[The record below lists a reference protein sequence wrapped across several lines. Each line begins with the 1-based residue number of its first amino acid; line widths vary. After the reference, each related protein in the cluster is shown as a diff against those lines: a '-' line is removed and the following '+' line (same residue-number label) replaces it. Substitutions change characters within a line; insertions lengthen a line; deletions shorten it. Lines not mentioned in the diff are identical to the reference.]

1 VASRRR
7 ARGKRARRRRDECG
21 LQSYTGR
28 FTAWIMQIVHHVTE
42 GGAVSNEVYN
52 AAHVFSRM
60 NRKMIAPVD
69 DQGNAQAF
77 GLNVQVI
84 SGGTN
89 TVTLSTASNSYV
101 TKQAVKSWF
110 KVWKKSLTDAGYS
123 MKDLGPYARVFK
135 PRLEASETLLGGPGS
150 HTGEWNYTEMVTEPA
165 GSFLDAG
172 VEAADLSDKF
182 TLHLCGSSVRESSGD
197 ETIKFTNVGMIESWL
212 GSRKKY
218 AGADNTDNS
227 EIQEDRIFDS
237 DNPLL
242 LARGQSSASKML
254 LEEVRDIQKDEPPY
268 VDTEFESVIVQS
280 KIQTDANLTG
290 VADIVA
296 PLGLVKVTTTA
307 ACTLI
312 FTLTGIGD
320 M

>member
-1 VASRRR
+1 M
-7 ARGKRARRRRDECG
+7 
-21 LQSYTGR
+21 
-28 FTAWIMQIVHHVTE
+28 WITIIYWPFNGCAMQIVQHITE
-42 GGAVSNEVYN
+42 SGAVTNEVYN

-69 DQGNAQAF
+69 SGGNAQAF

-84 SGGTN
+84 SSAAN

-101 TKQAVKSWF
+101 TKQAVKAWF
-110 KVWKKSLTDAGYS
+110 RVWKKSMNDAGYS
-123 MKDLGPYARVFK
+123 LKDLGPYGRVFK

-150 HTGEWNYTEMVTEPA
+150 HTGEWNYTEIITTAP
-165 GSFLDAG
+165 SNQTSDQ
-172 VEAADLSDKF
+172 VESIDLVDSY
-182 TLHLCGSSVRESSGD
+182 TLSLCGDTTSESGGS
-197 ETIKFTNVGMIESWL
+197 ETVKFTNVGMIDSWL

-227 EIQEDRIFDS
+227 EVQEDLLFDA

-242 LARGQSSASKML
+242 LARGRELTGTML
-254 LEEVRDIQKDEPPY
+254 LNEIRDTQKDEPPY
-268 VDTEFESVIVQS
+268 VDAEYKDPFVQA
-280 KIQTDANLTG
+280 KIQTDANQTG
-290 VADIVA
+290 VVDIVA

-307 ACTLI
+307 ACTLV